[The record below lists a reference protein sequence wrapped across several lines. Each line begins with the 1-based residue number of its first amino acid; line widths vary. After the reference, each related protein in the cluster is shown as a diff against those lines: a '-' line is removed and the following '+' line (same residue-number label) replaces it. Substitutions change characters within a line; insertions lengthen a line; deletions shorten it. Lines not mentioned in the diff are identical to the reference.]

1 MVNDGTTP
9 PPPGATPPGATPPG
23 QTQTPPGP
31 YGGPQNGFS
40 GRGTRFFDWMRGLGV
55 TRTDGWIGGVCAGIA
70 YRIGIDPLIV
80 RGIVVVAALLGA
92 PVVLLYAIAWALLPD
107 RDGRIHLQRLFDGE
121 FEAPIVAIGV
131 LIVLSLLPWSNGIW
145 WFGGPF
151 GHDPGWFDVV
161 SRIFWTLIVLGAAAA
176 LIVVAVR
183 NADRRSGGNGGAP
196 APAAGAAPSTASAS
210 AAGSASAGPA
220 STEPASTVSPA
231 AASAATVAAATAAST
246 AASVPPAPAVAI
258 GSEPSAPPAP
268 GAGATEQEVADWRD
282 RQAQWRAEHEQ
293 WKQRL
298 AADMR
303 AVKAQRSA
311 ELKAQASAANAEAEA
326 RRAYY
331 RAANPRVGA
340 AIGWL
345 AVGLA
350 LVAASLTGAFWGA
363 LTGLPGYALTAS
375 LAAATL
381 VFGVTVLIAG
391 IARRRSGFLIFLG
404 ILLAALTAVA
414 ALLPT
419 TPGVRL
425 DASVSTRSHLSVAPT
440 GSANYLQAWGDTT
453 IDLSRAVQ
461 SVGTP
466 VVNLAKGPGETTVV
480 VPDDATVRLEAA
492 TVSSVTVIDS
502 SGGRQ
507 VHHCDPAFLGGC
519 DTDLVVGPTATPQVV
534 VRIAQ
539 VDDVRVERVQK

>member
-9 PPPGATPPGATPPG
+9 PPPPGATTPG
-23 QTQTPPGP
+23 STPAGPSASGP
-31 YGGPQNGFS
+31 YGGPQTGFS
-40 GRGTRFFDWMRGLGV
+40 GRGTRFFDWMRSLGI

-80 RGIVVVAALLGA
+80 RGIAVVAALFGA

-107 RDGRIHLQRLFDGE
+107 RDGRIHLQRLFEGE

-131 LIVLSLLPWSNGIW
+131 LVVLSLLPWTNGVW

-183 NADRRSGGNGGAP
+183 NADSRSSSGTPGTATPRPAPTAPSPADTSSEAVDAVDDAGSVVSAAP
-196 APAAGAAPSTASAS
+196 AGASTPTVAIVAEPTAPPTPGPDASA
-210 AAGSASAGPA
+210 
-220 STEPASTVSPA
+220 
-231 AASAATVAAATAAST
+231 
-246 AASVPPAPAVAI
+246 
-258 GSEPSAPPAP
+258 
-268 GAGATEQEVADWRD
+268 QELTDWRA
-282 RQAQWRAEHEQ
+282 RQAQWKAEHDQ

-298 AADMR
+298 AEDMR

-311 ELKAQASAANAEAEA
+311 ELRAQAAAANAEAET
-326 RRAYY
+326 RRAAY

-350 LVAASLTGAFWGA
+350 LVAAALTGALWGA

-391 IARRRSGFLIFLG
+391 VVRRRSGFLIFLG
-404 ILLAALTAVA
+404 ILMAVLTIVA

-419 TPGVRL
+419 SPGVRL
-425 DASVSTRSHLSVAPT
+425 DASVTTGSTLSVTPAA
-440 GSANYLQAWGDTT
+440 SANYLQALGDTT
-453 IDLSRAVQ
+453 IDLSAAVAAA
-461 SVGTP
+461 GTP
-466 VVNLAKGPGETTVV
+466 VVNLAKGPGPTTVI
-480 VPDDATVRLEAA
+480 VPGDATVRVEAA
-492 TVSSVTVIDS
+492 TVSSVRVTDPA
-502 SGGRQ
+502 GGEQ
-507 VHHCDPAFLGGC
+507 THHCDPGFFGGC
-519 DTDLVVGPTATPQVV
+519 AADLVVGPSSHPDAV

-539 VDDVRVERVQK
+539 VDQVVIERVEK

>member
-9 PPPGATPPGATPPG
+9 PPPPGSTTPPGAAPG
-23 QTQTPPGP
+23 AAAPGP
-31 YGGPQNGFS
+31 YGGPQTGFS
-40 GRGTRFFDWMRGLGV
+40 GRGTRFFDWMRSLGV
-55 TRTDGWIGGVCAGIA
+55 TRTDGWIGGVCAGVA

-92 PVVLLYAIAWALLPD
+92 PLVLLYAIAWALLPD
-107 RDGRIHLQRLFDGE
+107 RDGRIHLQRLFEGE

-131 LIVLSLLPWSNGIW
+131 LIVLSLLPWANGIW

-161 SRIFWTLIVLGAAAA
+161 GRIFWTLVVLGAAAA
-176 LIVVAVR
+176 LVVVAVR
-183 NADRRSGGNGGAP
+183 NADKRSR
-196 APAAGAAPSTASAS
+196 AS
-210 AAGSASAGPA
+210 AAGAPSPSWTAPSSAPSEAAPSAPAATTAAAAVASA
-220 STEPASTVSPA
+220 T
-231 AASAATVAAATAAST
+231 
-246 AASVPPAPAVAI
+246 PAVAI

-268 GAGATEQEVADWRD
+268 TSGATEQEVADWRE
-282 RQAQWRAEHEQ
+282 RQAQWKAEHDQ

-298 AADMR
+298 AEDMR

-311 ELKAQASAANAEAEA
+311 ELRAQAAAANAEAEA
-326 RRAYY
+326 RRVSY

-350 LVAASLTGAFWGA
+350 LVAGALTAAFWGA

-381 VFGVTVLIAG
+381 VFGATVLIAG

-404 ILLAALTAVA
+404 ILLAVLTALA

-419 TPGVRL
+419 SPGVRL
-425 DASVSTRSHLSVAPT
+425 DARITS
-440 GSANYLQAWGDTT
+440 GSSLAATPSAGANYLQAVGDTT
-453 IDLSRAVQ
+453 IDLTRAVAAQ
-461 SVGTP
+461 GTP
-466 VVNLAKGPGETTVV
+466 VVNLAKGAGPTTLI
-480 VPDDATVRLEAA
+480 VPEDATVRVQAA
-492 TVSSVTVIDS
+492 TVSAVTVTDP
-502 SGGRQ
+502 SGAEQ
-507 VHHCDPAFLGGC
+507 VHHCDRGFFGGC
-519 DTDLVVGPTATPQVV
+519 ATDITVGPGARPEAV

-539 VDDVRVERVQK
+539 VDGVVVERVEK

>member
-23 QTQTPPGP
+23 ATPPGQTQTQPGP
-31 YGGPQNGFS
+31 YGGPQSGFS

-176 LIVVAVR
+176 LIVIAVR
-183 NADRRSGGNGGAP
+183 NADRRSGGTG
-196 APAAGAAPSTASAS
+196 TASAS
-210 AAGSASAGPA
+210 SAAAPPTTNAPGAGTALSADPA
-220 STEPASTVSPA
+220 ATEPASPVSPA
-231 AASAATVAAATAAST
+231 APVSSAP
-246 AASVPPAPAVAI
+246 SVPAAPAVAI

-268 GAGATEQEVADWRD
+268 AAGATDQEVADWRA
-282 RQAQWRAEHEQ
+282 RQAQWKAEHDL

-298 AADMR
+298 AEDMR

-350 LVAASLTGAFWGA
+350 LVAASLTGALWGA

-404 ILLAALTAVA
+404 ILLATLTVVA

-419 TPGVRL
+419 SPRVRL
-425 DASVSTRSHLSVAPT
+425 DAGVSTGSSLSVAPT

-453 IDLSRAVQ
+453 IDLSHAVG
-461 SVGTP
+461 SSKTP

-492 TVSSVTVIDS
+492 TVSSVTVIDP
-502 SGGRQ
+502 SGGRR

-519 DTDLVVGPTATPQVV
+519 DTDLVVGPAATPQVV

-539 VDDVRVERVQK
+539 VDGVRVERIQK

>member
-9 PPPGATPPGATPPG
+9 PPPGPTASGPTTPGS
-23 QTQTPPGP
+23 TQTPPGP
-31 YGGPQNGFS
+31 YGGPQTGFS
-40 GRGTRFFDWMRGLGV
+40 GRGTRFFDWMRSLGV
-55 TRTDGWIGGVCAGIA
+55 TRTDGWVGGVCAGVA

-107 RDGRIHLQRLFDGE
+107 RDGRIHLQRLFEGE

-131 LIVLSLLPWSNGIW
+131 LIVLSLLPWTNGVW

-161 SRIFWTLIVLGAAAA
+161 SRIFWTLVVLGAAAA
-176 LIVVAVR
+176 LIVIAVR
-183 NADRRSGGNGGAP
+183 NADRRSGTGGTASAPYAGGAP
-196 APAAGAAPSTASAS
+196 SAETWPVGESAPAS
-210 AAGSASAGPA
+210 AA
-220 STEPASTVSPA
+220 SP
-231 AASAATVAAATAAST
+231 TTAA
-246 AASVPPAPAVAI
+246 AVAI
-258 GSEPSAPPAP
+258 GSEPPAPPAP
-268 GAGATEQEVADWRD
+268 DSAATEQEVADWRE
-282 RQAQWRAEHEQ
+282 RQAQWRAEHDQ

-298 AADMR
+298 AEDMR

-311 ELKAQASAANAEAEA
+311 ELRAQAATANAEAEA
-326 RRAYY
+326 RRASY

-345 AVGLA
+345 AVGTA
-350 LVAASLTGAFWGA
+350 LVAGALTAAFWGT

-391 IARRRSGFLIFLG
+391 IVRRRSGFLIFLG
-404 ILLAALTAVA
+404 ILLAALTALA

-419 TPGVRL
+419 SPGVRL
-425 DASVSTRSHLSVAPT
+425 DASVSTASHLSVSPS
-440 GSANYLQAWGDTT
+440 GSANYLQGWGDTT
-453 IDLSRAVQ
+453 IDLTRAVEA
-461 SVGTP
+461 SGTP
-466 VVNLAKGPGETTVV
+466 VVNLAKGPGGTTVI
-480 VPDDATVRLEAA
+480 VPEDATLRLEAA
-492 TVSSVTVIDS
+492 TVSSVTVKDPAGS
-502 SGGRQ
+502 EQ
-507 VHHCDPAFLGGC
+507 VHHCDPALLGGC
-519 DTDLVVGPTATPQVV
+519 STDLVVGPGAAPQVV

-539 VDDVRVERVQK
+539 VDEVLVDRVKK

>member
-9 PPPGATPPGATPPG
+9 PPPPGATTPG
-23 QTQTPPGP
+23 STSAGPSASGP
-31 YGGPQNGFS
+31 YGGPQTGFS
-40 GRGTRFFDWMRGLGV
+40 GRGTRFFDWMRSLGI

-80 RGIVVVAALLGA
+80 RGIAVVAALLGA

-107 RDGRIHLQRLFDGE
+107 RDGRIHLQRLFEGE

-131 LIVLSLLPWSNGIW
+131 LVVLSLLPWTNGVW

-183 NADRRSGGNGGAP
+183 NADKRSGGGGSTP
-196 APAAGAAPSTASAS
+196 APASAAPSTS
-210 AAGSASAGPA
+210 
-220 STEPASTVSPA
+220 
-231 AASAATVAAATAAST
+231 AAST
-246 AASVPPAPAVAI
+246 AATTSTTASTSATAASAAVPPAPAVAI
-258 GSEPSAPPAP
+258 GSEPPAPPAP
-268 GAGATEQEVADWRD
+268 DAQATEQEVADWRD
-282 RQAQWRAEHEQ
+282 RQAQWRAEHDQ

-298 AADMR
+298 AEDMR

-311 ELKAQASAANAEAEA
+311 QLRAEASAANAQAEA
-326 RRAYY
+326 RRAAY

-363 LTGLPGYALTAS
+363 ITGLPGYALTAS

-381 VFGVTVLIAG
+381 VFGVTALIAG

-404 ILLAALTAVA
+404 ILMAALTALA

-419 TPGVRL
+419 SPGVRL
-425 DASVSTRSHLSVAPT
+425 DANVSTGTHLSVTPA
-440 GSANYLQAWGDTT
+440 GNANYLQGWGDTT
-453 IDLSRAVQ
+453 IDLTRAVAA
-461 SVGTP
+461 SGTP
-466 VVNLAKGPGETTVV
+466 VVNLAKGPGETTVI
-480 VPDDATVRLEAA
+480 VPDDATVRVEAA
-492 TVSSVTVIDS
+492 TVSSVTVTDP
-502 SGGRQ
+502 SGGEQ
-507 VHHCDPAFLGGC
+507 THHCDPAFLGGC
-519 DTDLVVGPTATPQVV
+519 NTDLVVGPTGAPQVV

-539 VDDVRVERVQK
+539 VDDVHIDRVQK

>member
-23 QTQTPPGP
+23 ATPPGATPPGQTHTPSGP
-31 YGGPQNGFS
+31 YGGPRTGFS

-80 RGIVVVAALLGA
+80 RGIVGVAALLGA

-107 RDGRIHLQRLFDGE
+107 RDGRIHLQRLFEGE

-161 SRIFWTLIVLGAAAA
+161 GRVFWTLIVLGAAAA

-183 NADRRSGGNGGAP
+183 NADRRSGGNAGAP
-196 APAAGAAPSTASAS
+196 APSAGAAPSTTNVSPTTNASAS
-210 AAGSASAGPA
+210 PA
-220 STEPASTVSPA
+220 SPVSPA
-231 AASAATVAAATAAST
+231 ATAPASAAAAAPA
-246 AASVPPAPAVAI
+246 APAVAI
-258 GSEPSAPPAP
+258 ASEPAAPPAP
-268 GAGATEQEVADWRD
+268 GAGASEQEVADWRD

-298 AADMR
+298 AEDMR

-326 RRAYY
+326 RRASY

-375 LAAATL
+375 LASATL

-419 TPGVRL
+419 SPGVRL
-425 DASVSTRSHLSVAPT
+425 DASVSSRSQLSVAPS

-453 IDLSRAVQ
+453 IDLSRAVR
-461 SVGTP
+461 SSRAP

-480 VPDDATVRLEAA
+480 VPDDATIRLEAA
-492 TVSSVTVIDS
+492 TVSSVTVIDPA
-502 SGGRQ
+502 GGRQ

-519 DTDLVVGPTATPQVV
+519 DTDLVVGPAATPQVV

-539 VDDVRVERVQK
+539 VDGVRVERVQK